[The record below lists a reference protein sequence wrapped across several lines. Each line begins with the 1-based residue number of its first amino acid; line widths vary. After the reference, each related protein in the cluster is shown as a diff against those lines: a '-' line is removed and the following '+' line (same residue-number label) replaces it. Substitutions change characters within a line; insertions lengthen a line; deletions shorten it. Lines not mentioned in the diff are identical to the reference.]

1 MFPSSKFELI
11 EEYHG
16 EEMLYEYQ
24 KNLILDIN
32 REPHKIINLAL
43 LQTLGTIGR
52 YDVAI
57 EILRYAIEVVPDNRV
72 CIIGFYLSVMW
83 NGDSSCFETKL
94 AEFYP
99 VANKEHQSI
108 INLLFAIKYQSQHN
122 MALAMKYSEKS
133 ISLCDRY
140 VNNYLIYAFYCPKRD
155 RKRYLDSAR
164 KNLDCLQQNRE
175 YYNCLEQDTDP
186 DNYIGEFITGTMMSV
201 DSFESIANTIQ

>member
-57 EILRYAIEVVPDNRV
+57 EILRYAIEVVPDNRLSFCNV
-72 CIIGFYLSVMW
+72 EWGFV
-83 NGDSSCFETKL
+83 
-94 AEFYP
+94 
-99 VANKEHQSI
+99 
-108 INLLFAIKYQSQHN
+108 LL
-122 MALAMKYSEKS
+122 
-133 ISLCDRY
+133 
-140 VNNYLIYAFYCPKRD
+140 
-155 RKRYLDSAR
+155 
-164 KNLDCLQQNRE
+164 
-175 YYNCLEQDTDP
+175 
-186 DNYIGEFITGTMMSV
+186 
-201 DSFESIANTIQ
+201 